1 MWVSGSS
8 ECRRLT
14 FLLFFK
20 FLHFFERPLV
30 SPRPPPRNRAM
41 RQQLLLLVHEG
52 LRVIAPAVLAGR
64 SCCS

>member
-1 MWVSGSS
+1 
-8 ECRRLT
+8 
-14 FLLFFK
+14 
-20 FLHFFERPLV
+20 
-30 SPRPPPRNRAM
+30 M